1 MSRPARIAA
10 PATVH
15 DRTAEFL
22 TPVRRRRI
30 PLITPEGVQL
40 DVEIA
45 SLGDRAGAFLID
57 LTLIFVTNVALLLLV
72 ALAVGLGWHTHI
84 LQDHGRVR
92 VVFALTGLI
101 AFLIR
106 SLYFVRFELVWQGA
120 TPGKRLNNLR
130 VIDRHG
136 RPLRPSAVIARNV
149 TREAEI
155 FVPLG
160 AFFAIGHSG
169 LTQSALAL
177 WLVLLACVPLFTRE
191 RLRAGDML
199 AGTIVVALPKRALLP
214 DLYVPTTNFTFTDRQ
229 LRSYGAF
236 ELQIL
241 EEVLRRPPS
250 RETTTLHADVA
261 DRIRARIEYATP
273 LLRTQATDFLT
284 QFYAAQRNHLER
296 EQLFGRLKESK
307 EA

>member
-1 MSRPARIAA
+1 MSRPVRTAA

-22 TPVRRRRI
+22 TPIRRRRI

-57 LTLIFVTNVALLLLV
+57 LTLILATDLALILVV
-72 ALAVGLGWHTHI
+72 ALAAGLGWHTTVLSGHA
-84 LQDHGRVR
+84 RV
-92 VVFALTGLI
+92 ALAITGLI
-101 AFLIR
+101 AFLVR

-155 FVPLG
+155 FVPLS
-160 AFFAIGHSG
+160 AFFAIGHAG

-177 WLVLLACVPLFTRE
+177 WLILLASVPLFTRE

-199 AGTIVVALPKRALLP
+199 AGTIVVALPKRILLP
-214 DLYVPTTNFTFTDRQ
+214 DLYVPATNFTFTDRQ

-241 EEVLRRPPS
+241 EEILRRPTS
-250 RETTTLHADVA
+250 RETTTLHTDVA
-261 DRIRARIEYATP
+261 DRIRARIGYATP

-284 QFYAAQRNHLER
+284 QFYAAQRSHLER
-296 EQLFGRLKESK
+296 EQLFGRLKETK
-307 EA
+307 EV